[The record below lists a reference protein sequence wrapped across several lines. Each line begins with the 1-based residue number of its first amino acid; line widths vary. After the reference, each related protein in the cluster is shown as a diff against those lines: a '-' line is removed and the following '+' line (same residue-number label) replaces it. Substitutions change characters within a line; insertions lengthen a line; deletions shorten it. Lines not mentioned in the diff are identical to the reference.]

1 MRRRDVLAFLG
12 SAAAAWPLAA
22 RAEQRIARIG
32 FLSPAYLDRDVA
44 FAAFRAGLGDL
55 GYVEGRNVEIES
67 RFWVEPEEEMVLAR
81 DLVDLKVDVI
91 VTSVDGVFAAHE
103 VTKTVPIVAAMTFD
117 LVALGLADS
126 LGHPGGNVT
135 GLTFFI
141 NELQV
146 KRVALLKE
154 VKPAMTSV
162 GLLVLEGPASVP
174 TYLGAMAAP
183 LKALGVELQPI
194 EVAGPSD
201 CNRALSAGPGASI
214 GGLVVTDSPQ
224 FVVGAGTLAIA
235 AAAARHGL
243 PSAGAPSFAENG
255 GLLGYGVDLA
265 PMFRRAAI
273 FVDKILNGAK
283 PGDIPIEQATRFTT
297 IVNLRTAKGIGV
309 DIPPTLLASADEVIE

>member
-12 SAAAAWPLAA
+12 SAAVAWPLAA

-55 GYVEGRNVEIES
+55 GYVEGRNVEIEP
-67 RFWVEPEEEMVLAR
+67 RFWVEPEEEMELAR

-91 VTSVDGVFAAHE
+91 VTSVDGVLAAHE

-135 GLTFFI
+135 GLTFFV

-146 KRVALLKE
+146 KRIALLKE
-154 VKPAMTSV
+154 VKPTITRV
-162 GLLVLEGPASVP
+162 GLVVQQGLASDP
-174 TYLGAMAAP
+174 TYLGVMDARV
-183 LKALGVELQPI
+183 KALDVALEPI

-201 CNRALSAGPGASI
+201 CNRALSVGPGLAI

-235 AAAARHGL
+235 KAATRHGL
-243 PSAGAPSFAENG
+243 PSVGAPSFARNG
-255 GLLGYGVDLA
+255 GLLGYGVDLS
-265 PMFRRAAI
+265 PMFHRAAS
-273 FVDKILNGAK
+273 FVEKILKGTK
-283 PGDIPIEQATRFTT
+283 PGDIPIEQPTRFTT
-297 IVNLRTAKGIGV
+297 IVNLRTAKALGLE
-309 DIPPTLLASADEVIE
+309 IPPDILAGADEVIE